1 MAESY
6 RGHFSIEVPSSP
18 MMPACVMLTYN
29 QPAHE
34 VTSSSDSKAQ
44 KKSKINEKTGCVSP
58 TKESPVSVTTVLWL
72 RVTYYCNMKS
82 ISTCTAVYWVNAK
95 RSMHVL
101 PCAERLTIHS
111 HKCHTST
118 LQPEMLD
125 FTQNALI
132 IGALELTVLGG
143 CFRRLGQV
151 IEVVHSSYLLSD
163 LQNKHY
169 FKLFP

>member
-1 MAESY
+1 MHQSY
-6 RGHFSIEVPSSP
+6 KGKPSERD
-18 MMPACVMLTYN
+18 Y
-29 QPAHE
+29 
-34 VTSSSDSKAQ
+34 
-44 KKSKINEKTGCVSP
+44 I
-58 TKESPVSVTTVLWL
+58 LWL

-82 ISTCTAVYWVNAK
+82 TSTVVYWVNAK